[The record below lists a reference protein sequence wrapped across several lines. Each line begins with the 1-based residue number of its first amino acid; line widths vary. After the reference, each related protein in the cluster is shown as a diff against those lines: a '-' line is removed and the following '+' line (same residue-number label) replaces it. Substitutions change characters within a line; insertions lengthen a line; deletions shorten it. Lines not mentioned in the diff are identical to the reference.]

1 MVHGEHNKS
10 RNSGGFALIIMGAL
24 MLIIGPQEA
33 IVPKSL
39 SVIVWVGGIIIGSIA
54 SWGPTININA
64 PKIISANPPL
74 FLLLLCSPC
83 TMIRCTLKVF

>member
-24 MLIIGPQEA
+24 MLIVGPQEA

-39 SVIVWVGGIIIGSIA
+39 SVIVWVGGIAIGGI
-54 SWGPTININA
+54 GFYL
-64 PKIISANPPL
+64 K
-74 FLLLLCSPC
+74 F
-83 TMIRCTLKVF
+83 IRTRVKSQ

>member
-10 RNSGGFALIIMGAL
+10 RNSGGFALIILGAL

-39 SVIVWVGGIIIGSIA
+39 SVLVWVAGIIIGSL
-54 SWGPTININA
+54 G
-64 PKIISANPPL
+64 
-74 FLLLLCSPC
+74 FY
-83 TMIRCTLKVF
+83 LKFVRNRVKPQ

>member
-39 SVIVWVGGIIIGSIA
+39 SVIVWVGGIMALEELDFILNLSEIE
-54 SWGPTININA
+54 
-64 PKIISANPPL
+64 
-74 FLLLLCSPC
+74 
-83 TMIRCTLKVF
+83 